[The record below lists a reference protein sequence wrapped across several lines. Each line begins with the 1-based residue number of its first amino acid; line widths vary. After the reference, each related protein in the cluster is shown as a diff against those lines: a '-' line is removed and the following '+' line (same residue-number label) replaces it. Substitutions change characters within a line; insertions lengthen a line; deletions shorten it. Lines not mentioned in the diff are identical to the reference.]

1 MEKDNRDIISKIKNG
16 NKKIKIKTDK
26 LNDNVLILCDM
37 AKISIR
43 DVDTPTLGVTVQ
55 SILALMIECESN
67 EKSNETLKDVRDTVS
82 DYFQELAENTLRADS
97 AKMLIMALYSV
108 WRDASEINDMAK
120 KAIDELY
127 RIGIWSLE
135 YDKRRDAETVCRGLI
150 EVTSQTLLKDLDLAL
165 KSASFCNTIGVSALR
180 SDLRSDEP
188 ELVYEGF
195 SPSFGRISQ
204 RTILEHVADELY
216 FIEYRALDE
225 GNIRI
230 AREAIDE
237 LKRMGANG
245 VHNKKPKIAIN
256 TMDKLVKFINFSPSV
271 YSKVSEDDLADI
283 YKHIVNAIS
292 WILLQK
298 GAEEIEVREKA
309 AEAYSKIA
317 LEAIKINKT
326 EIVEETGVKI
336 GRIGITASLNN
347 KSEFAEKIVDYLI
360 PICMNCLK
368 MKEAPTI
375 VSKLLCIGAIAKEKD
390 ERSLE
395 HKVKNSVSELLEL
408 SKNNELEDFF
418 DRTVELAKKEN
429 NEYKLHIGKL
439 LEEIDY

>member
-1 MEKDNRDIISKIKNG
+1 
-16 NKKIKIKTDK
+16 
-26 LNDNVLILCDM
+26 

-43 DVDTPTLGVTVQ
+43 DVDTPTLQVTVQ
-55 SILALMIECESN
+55 NILALMIECESN
-67 EKSNETLKDVRDTVS
+67 ETLKDVRDTVSTVS

-108 WRDASEINDMAK
+108 WRDASEINDMVR

-150 EVTSQTLLKDLDLAL
+150 DVTSQTLTKDLDLAL

-180 SDLRSDEP
+180 PDEP

-195 SPSFGRISQ
+195 HPSVGRISQ
-204 RTILEHVADELY
+204 RTILEVVADELY

-237 LKRMGANG
+237 LKRMGADG

-309 AEAYSKIA
+309 AEVYFKIA
-317 LEAIKINKT
+317 LEEIKRNKT
-326 EIVEETGVKI
+326 EIMEETGVKI

-347 KSEFAEKIVDYLI
+347 ESEFAEKIVDYLT

-368 MKEAPTI
+368 MKEAPEI
-375 VSKLLCIGAIAKEKD
+375 VSKLLCMGAIAKEKD

-408 SKNNELEDFF
+408 SKDNELEDFF
-418 DRTVELAKKEN
+418 DRTIELAKKEN
-429 NEYKLHIGKL
+429 NEYKLQIEKL